1 MFRALN
7 WTLPFLKLDIDKNMS
22 VKVGITGG
30 IGAGKSLVANI
41 FRTFGIPVYNSD
53 TEAKRLMNE
62 DPYLKEQIINLFGPK
77 AYTNNTLNRTYLNE
91 VVFKNHENLN
101 RMNNLVHPA
110 VIKDYNSWLTKY
122 IEKSMTIKEA
132 ALLFESNSYM
142 DLDYT
147 ILVSA
152 PKSIRIGRVL
162 LRDANRSKEDI
173 ENIIE
178 KQMSESRKKKLSDFI
193 IINDG
198 KMMVIPQVLKIYESL
213 THNQ

>member
-1 MFRALN
+1 MFRTLN
-7 WTLPFLKLDIDKNMS
+7 WTLPFLKSDISNNMS
-22 VKVGITGG
+22 LKVGITGG

-53 TEAKRLMNE
+53 AEAKRLMNE
-62 DPYLKEQIINLFGPK
+62 DPYLKEQIIDLFGQK
-77 AYTNNTLNRTYLNE
+77 AYSNNNLNRNYLNE
-91 VVFKNHENLN
+91 VVFKNHDNLS
-101 RMNNLVHPA
+101 RMNKLVHPA

-122 IEKSMTIKEA
+122 KGKSMTIKEA
-132 ALLFESNSYM
+132 ALLFESNSYK

-178 KQMSESRKKKLSDFI
+178 NQMSETHKKKLSDFI

-198 KMMVIPQVLKIYESL
+198 ERMVIPQVLEIYESL
-213 THNQ
+213 THKQ

>member
-1 MFRALN
+1 
-7 WTLPFLKLDIDKNMS
+7 MS
-22 VKVGITGG
+22 LKVGITGG

-53 TEAKRLMNE
+53 AEAKRLMNE
-62 DPYLKEQIINLFGPK
+62 DPYLKEQIIDLFGQK
-77 AYTNNTLNRTYLNE
+77 AYSNNNLNRNYLNE
-91 VVFKNHENLN
+91 VVFKNHDNLS
-101 RMNNLVHPA
+101 RMNKLVHPA

-122 IEKSMTIKEA
+122 KGKSMTIKEA
-132 ALLFESNSYM
+132 ALLFESNSYK

-178 KQMSESRKKKLSDFI
+178 NQMSETHKKKLSDFI

-198 KMMVIPQVLKIYESL
+198 ERMVIPQVLEIYESL
-213 THNQ
+213 THKQ

>member
-1 MFRALN
+1 
-7 WTLPFLKLDIDKNMS
+7 MS
-22 VKVGITGG
+22 LKVGITGG

-53 TEAKRLMNE
+53 IEAKRLMNS
-62 DPYLKEQIINLFGPK
+62 DPELKEQVINLFGQK
-77 AYTNNTLNRTYLNE
+77 AYLNNVLNRSYLNE
-91 VVFKNHENLN
+91 VVFRNQENLTN
-101 RMNNLVHPA
+101 MNKLVHPV
-110 VIKDYNSWLTKY
+110 VIRDYNAWLIKY
-122 IEKSMTIKEA
+122 EEGPMTIKEA
-132 ALLFESNSYM
+132 ALLFESNSYK

-162 LRDANRSKEDI
+162 LRDENRTKEDI
-173 ENIIE
+173 ESIIE

-198 KMMVIPQVLKIYESL
+198 EKMVIPQVLGIYNSL
-213 THNQ
+213 ANNS

>member
-1 MFRALN
+1 
-7 WTLPFLKLDIDKNMS
+7 MS

-62 DPYLKEQIINLFGPK
+62 DPYLKEQITDLFGQK
-77 AYTNNTLNRTYLNE
+77 AYIDNALNRIYLNE
-91 VVFKNHENLN
+91 VVFRDQENLTRLN
-101 RMNNLVHPA
+101 QLVHPA
-110 VIKDYNSWLTKY
+110 VINDYNSWLTKHSS
-122 IEKSMTIKEA
+122 KSMTIKEA
-132 ALLFESNSYM
+132 ALLFESNSYK

-152 PKSIRIGRVL
+152 PRSVRIKRVL
-162 LRDANRSKEDI
+162 LRDANRTKEDI
-173 ENIIE
+173 QNIIE
-178 KQMSESRKKKLSDFI
+178 QQMSESRKKKLSDFV

-198 KMMVIPQVLKIYESL
+198 EKMVIPQVLDIYSNIL
-213 THNQ
+213 SNS

>member
-1 MFRALN
+1 MFRTLN
-7 WTLPFLKLDIDKNMS
+7 WTLPFLKSDISNNMS
-22 VKVGITGG
+22 LKVGITGG

-53 TEAKRLMNE
+53 AEAKRLMNE
-62 DPYLKEQIINLFGPK
+62 DPYLKEQIIDLFGHE
-77 AYTNNTLNRTYLNE
+77 AYSNNNLNRNYLNE
-91 VVFKNHENLN
+91 VVFKNHENLS
-101 RMNNLVHPA
+101 RMNKLVHPA

-122 IEKSMTIKEA
+122 KGKSMTIKEA
-132 ALLFESNSYM
+132 ALLFESNSYK

-162 LRDANRSKEDI
+162 LRDANRSREDI

-178 KQMSESRKKKLSDFI
+178 NQMSESRKKKLSDFI

-198 KMMVIPQVLKIYESL
+198 ERMVIPQVLEIYESL
-213 THNQ
+213 TQNE